1 MCAYIVTLYL
11 FTSHL
16 AAQYG
21 RRGKVSGI
29 AKQHDPVRLGGDLED
44 MTSDTP
50 PLLDSSVDEM
60 ESQTEESLAGGD
72 LEEASE
78 ELEEVGPEVPP
89 QCAEA
94 QS

>member
-1 MCAYIVTLYL
+1 M
-11 FTSHL
+11 
-16 AAQYG
+16 
-21 RRGKVSGI
+21 SGI
-29 AKQHDPVRLGGDLED
+29 AKQLDPVRLGGDLED

-50 PLLDSSVDEM
+50 PPLLDSSVEEG

-72 LEEASE
+72 LEETGE
-78 ELEEVGPEVPP
+78 ELEEMGPEVPA